1 MENRAHALAVGIITL
16 ILLAIL
22 AFSFWW
28 MSGTRQ
34 SFTEYKIIS
43 KQPVTG
49 LSQEASVKF
58 RGVNVGKVSDIAL
71 DPNSQS
77 SIEIIIRVDD
87 KLRLTRDAYAE
98 LRSQG
103 VTGLA
108 YIDLNDPNDSGTGEE
123 LAPDSLI
130 TMRPS
135 LIDRISE
142 RVPRMVDKMET
153 FINHGSAT
161 LEHANNVIESIDV
174 PTLNQTLAN
183 LERATSRLEPVLAS
197 ANEAFGKASKFMSE
211 QNQQQLTQTLANL
224 QEASNA
230 ATPLLNELTATVQDV
245 RNMTGDLRHSAGLV
259 GDTLNNETLPRIND
273 LTATANDDA
282 RRISRLLDM
291 LEENPQSLI
300 FGKPEM
306 RPGPGESGFDSA
318 Q

>member
-1 MENRAHALAVGIITL
+1 MENRAHAFAVGIVTL
-16 ILLAIL
+16 ILLTIL

-34 SFTEYKIIS
+34 SLIEYKIIS

-58 RGVNVGKVSDIAL
+58 RGVNVGKVSEIAL

-77 SIEIIIRVDD
+77 SIEITIRVDD
-87 KLRLTRDAYAE
+87 KLHLTKDAYAE
-98 LRSQG
+98 LRTQG

-108 YIDLNDPNDSGTGEE
+108 YIDLNDPNGDGEQ
-123 LAPDSLI
+123 LAPGALI

-142 RVPRMVDKMET
+142 RVPRLVDKVEA
-153 FINHGSAT
+153 FINHGTAT
-161 LEHANNVIESIDV
+161 LEHASSVIQSIDV
-174 PTLNQTLAN
+174 PTLNQTLSN
-183 LERATSRLEPVLAS
+183 LEQASSRLEPVLAS
-197 ANEAFGKASKFMSE
+197 ANEAFGKAGKLMSE
-211 QNQQQLTQTLANL
+211 QNQQQFTQTLANL
-224 QEASNA
+224 QQATDA

-245 RNMTGDLRHSAGLV
+245 RNMTGDLRHSAGLA
-259 GDTLNNETLPRIND
+259 GDTLNNETLPRINE
-273 LTATANDDA
+273 LTAHANDDA

>member
-16 ILLAIL
+16 LLLAML
-22 AFSFWW
+22 AFAFWW

-87 KLRLTRDAYAE
+87 KLHLTKDAYAE
-98 LRSQG
+98 LRAQG

-108 YIDLNDPNDSGTGEE
+108 YIDLNDLNDSGEQ
-123 LAPDSLI
+123 LAPGALI

-142 RVPRMVDKMET
+142 RVPRLVDKVEA
-153 FINHGSAT
+153 FINQGVAT
-161 LEHANNVIESIDV
+161 IEHANAVMQSIDV
-174 PTLNQTLAN
+174 HSLNQTLSN
-183 LERATSRLEPVLAS
+183 LQQASSSLGPTLAS
-197 ANEAFGKASKFMSE
+197 ANDAFGKAGKLMSE
-211 QNQQQLTQTLANL
+211 QNQQQFTQTLANL
-224 QEASNA
+224 QQATDA

-245 RNMTGDLRHSAGLV
+245 RAMTGDLRQSSSLI
-259 GDTLNNETLPRIND
+259 GDTLNNETLPRINE
-273 LTATANDDA
+273 LTANANDDA

-300 FGKPEM
+300 FGKPQM

>member
-16 ILLAIL
+16 LLLAML
-22 AFSFWW
+22 AFAFWW

-87 KLRLTRDAYAE
+87 KLHLTKDAYAE
-98 LRSQG
+98 LRAQG

-108 YIDLNDPNDSGTGEE
+108 YIDLNDLNDSGEQ
-123 LAPDSLI
+123 LAPGALI

-142 RVPRMVDKMET
+142 RVPRLVDKVEA
-153 FINHGSAT
+153 FVNQGVAT
-161 LEHANNVIESIDV
+161 IEHANAVMQSIDV
-174 PTLNQTLAN
+174 HSLNQTLSN
-183 LERATSRLEPVLAS
+183 LQQASSSLGPTLAS
-197 ANEAFGKASKFMSE
+197 ANDAFGKAGKLMSE
-211 QNQQQLTQTLANL
+211 QNQQQFTQTLANL
-224 QEASNA
+224 QQATDA

-245 RNMTGDLRHSAGLV
+245 RIMTGDLRQSSSLI
-259 GDTLNNETLPRIND
+259 GDTLNNETLPRINE
-273 LTATANDDA
+273 LTANANDDA

-300 FGKPEM
+300 FGKPQM

>member
-34 SFTEYKIIS
+34 SLIEYKIIS

-77 SIEIIIRVDD
+77 SIEITIRVDD
-87 KLRLTRDAYAE
+87 KLHLTKDAYAE
-98 LRSQG
+98 LRAQG

-108 YIDLNDPNDSGTGEE
+108 YIDLNDLNDSGEQ
-123 LAPDSLI
+123 LAPGALI

-142 RVPRMVDKMET
+142 RVPRLVDKVET
-153 FINHGSAT
+153 FINHGTAT
-161 LEHANNVIESIDV
+161 LEHVSSIIQSIDV
-174 PTLNQTLAN
+174 PALNQTLTN
-183 LERATSRLEPVLAS
+183 LEQASSRLEPVLTS
-197 ANEAFGKASKFMSE
+197 ANEAFGKAGKLMSE
-211 QNQQQLTQTLANL
+211 QNQQQFTQTLANL
-224 QEASNA
+224 QQATDA
-230 ATPLLNELTATVQDV
+230 ATPLLNELTATVHDV
-245 RNMTGDLRHSAGLV
+245 RTMTRDLRHSSHLIS
-259 GDTLNNETLPRIND
+259 DTLNNETLPRINE
-273 LTATANDDA
+273 LTANANDDA

>member
-16 ILLAIL
+16 LLLAML
-22 AFSFWW
+22 AFAFWW

-87 KLRLTRDAYAE
+87 KLHLTKDAYAE
-98 LRSQG
+98 LRAQG

-108 YIDLNDPNDSGTGEE
+108 YIDLNDLNDSGEQ
-123 LAPDSLI
+123 LAPGALI

-142 RVPRMVDKMET
+142 RVPRLVDKVEA
-153 FINHGSAT
+153 FVNQGVAT
-161 LEHANNVIESIDV
+161 IEHANAVMQSIDV
-174 PTLNQTLAN
+174 HSLNQTLSN
-183 LERATSRLEPVLAS
+183 LQQASSSLGPTLAS
-197 ANEAFGKASKFMSE
+197 ANDAFGKAGKLMSE
-211 QNQQQLTQTLANL
+211 QNQQQFTQTLANL
-224 QEASNA
+224 QQATDA

-245 RNMTGDLRHSAGLV
+245 RAMTGDLRQSSSLI
-259 GDTLNNETLPRIND
+259 GDTLNNETLPRINE
-273 LTATANDDA
+273 LTANANDDA

-300 FGKPEM
+300 FGKPQM